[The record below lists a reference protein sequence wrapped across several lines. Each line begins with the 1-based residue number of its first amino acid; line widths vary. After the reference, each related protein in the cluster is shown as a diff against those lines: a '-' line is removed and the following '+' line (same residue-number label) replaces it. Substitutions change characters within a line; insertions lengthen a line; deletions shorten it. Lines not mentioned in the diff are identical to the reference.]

1 MSWWLPEGVRRYAA
15 ATWTPP
21 FEADLPSDLASF
33 LAGVSPWR
41 AARRRLMRELS
52 LVLHGQRALQ
62 RLRIDPGV
70 RRVLWIHQGT
80 PQVGDSLMDLAAR
93 QLLADRFERLDL
105 LTDAHLLPLYQA
117 DHLFTAV
124 AARPQDLPGGYDLIL
139 LHSASSR
146 GTRDKFRF
154 FRDVPFVHLHG
165 VYTGPE
171 FNRTLFGFHRVAAL
185 LAQAPAE
192 AEIRARA
199 RTVMW
204 HSAQDEA
211 AIEAADLP
219 AGPLL
224 AVAVGGVRDW
234 RTCSRWGEVLER
246 LARRPQGC
254 PPVVLVGAANGLEM
268 RDRLV
273 AALPGV
279 RFVDRVDR
287 HSLPEVHALLQRC
300 ALVLAADG
308 GLLHVAQ
315 SADVPVLGLFA
326 GIIDPAF
333 RVTAA
338 NRTRWLHGP
347 ERVDDIDPDR
357 VAALAGE
364 MLAESGADVAQGG
377 APASMPSR
385 RA

>member
-1 MSWWLPEGVRRYAA
+1 M
-15 ATWTPP
+15 
-21 FEADLPSDLASF
+21 
-33 LAGVSPWR
+33 
-41 AARRRLMRELS
+41 
-52 LVLHGQRALQ
+52 
-62 RLRIDPGV
+62 
-70 RRVLWIHQGT
+70 
-80 PQVGDSLMDLAAR
+80 
-93 QLLADRFERLDL
+93 
-105 LTDAHLLPLYQA
+105 
-117 DHLFTAV
+117 
-124 AARPQDLPGGYDLIL
+124 
-139 LHSASSR
+139 
-146 GTRDKFRF
+146 
-154 FRDVPFVHLHG
+154 
-165 VYTGPE
+165 
-171 FNRTLFGFHRVAAL
+171 
-185 LAQAPAE
+185 
-192 AEIRARA
+192 
-199 RTVMW
+199 
-204 HSAQDEA
+204 
-211 AIEAADLP
+211 
-219 AGPLL
+219 
-224 AVAVGGVRDW
+224 
-234 RTCSRWGEVLER
+234 
-246 LARRPQGC
+246 
-254 PPVVLVGAANGLEM
+254 LVGAANGLEM

-364 MLAESGADVAQGG
+364 MLAEAGADVAQGG